1 MPRCLSLLG
10 LSALLPAQSYPN
22 VEPPTNPFFAKWV
35 AVSSKLMVRL
45 SPAAYAR
52 HSATNSTSIACR
64 VTFTGKDAAH
74 AAVTKTANIS
84 LRYSRDLCW
93 PPTKAKMAAQQP
105 CGGAMHR
112 CPSVLGCTCSR
123 SADLTVRG

>member
-1 MPRCLSLLG
+1 
-10 LSALLPAQSYPN
+10 
-22 VEPPTNPFFAKWV
+22 
-35 AVSSKLMVRL
+35 MVRL

-93 PPTKAKMAAQQP
+93 PPTKAKMAAQEP
-105 CGGAMHR
+105 CGGAMPLNDAS
-112 CPSVLGCTCSR
+112 CPSACL
-123 SADLTVRG
+123 AAHAPPLAI